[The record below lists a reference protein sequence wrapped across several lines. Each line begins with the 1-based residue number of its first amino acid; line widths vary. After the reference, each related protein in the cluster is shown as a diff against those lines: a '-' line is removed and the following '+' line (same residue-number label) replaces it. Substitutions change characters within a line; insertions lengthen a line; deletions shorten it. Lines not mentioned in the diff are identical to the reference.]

1 MTRSTPPA
9 KALQPVTTPSADEP
23 PTGFYDLP
31 LGNLLW
37 HVRLTERAMQ
47 KAMREA
53 LLHTNVTKAQFGIM
67 QVLERIQRA
76 SSATLART
84 LTVSPQAM
92 VGVIGSLEVKGFIK
106 RRTTSSESARILVA
120 QLTPKG
126 RAAFSA
132 ASDRFALL
140 DTALQSAFTEA
151 ERQTLVDLLARMRAV
166 LDQIDQSYFK
176 SGTS

>member
-1 MTRSTPPA
+1 
-9 KALQPVTTPSADEP
+9 
-23 PTGFYDLP
+23 
-31 LGNLLW
+31 
-37 HVRLTERAMQ
+37 MQ

-53 LLHTNVTKAQFGIM
+53 LLHTNVTKAQFGIL

-92 VGVIGSLEVKGFIK
+92 VGVIASLEVKGFIK
-106 RRTTSSESARILVA
+106 RRATSSASARILVA

-132 ASDRFALL
+132 AAERFALL
-140 DTALQSAFTEA
+140 DTALESAFTEA
-151 ERQTLVDLLARMRAV
+151 ERHTMVELLARMRTV
-166 LDQIDQSYFK
+166 LDSVDQSSFK
-176 SGTS
+176 GGSS

>member
-1 MTRSTPPA
+1 MTRSMPA
-9 KALQPVTTPSADEP
+9 DKALKPPVTPTAEEP

-53 LLHTNVTKAQFGIM
+53 LLHTNVTKAQFGIL

-92 VGVIGSLEVKGFIK
+92 VGVIASLEVKGFIK
-106 RRTTSSESARILVA
+106 RRTTSSASARILVA

-132 ASDRFALL
+132 AAERFALL
-140 DTALQSAFTEA
+140 DTALESAFTEA
-151 ERQTLVDLLARMRAV
+151 ERHTLVELLARMRTV
-166 LDQIDQSYFK
+166 LDRVDQSSFK
-176 SGTS
+176 GGSS